1 MREGG
6 AGSEGTKRR
15 AFIRSLVASALLGAA
30 AAGVNAQ
37 GTIAYPVRPIRVLV
51 GFAPGGGSDILG
63 RMLGQKLNESWGYPV
78 IIDNRAGAGGT
89 IVVDIATRSAPDG
102 YTLLLMSGSQ
112 ITNASLFTKTKS
124 DVLKSLAPISQLTSQ
139 PYVLLAHPA
148 LPVNSVKELIAL
160 AKSKPGGLTC
170 GSSGSGSFA
179 HLGIELFN
187 NMAGVRLMHIPYK
200 GTGQALIDLIAGQID
215 MTLASAISATPHMR
229 TGRLRALAVTT
240 LKRSAVV
247 PDVPSIA
254 ESGVPGYE
262 VAGWYGLVAPYGT
275 PGAVIAKLSAEI
287 GRILATPEAKAIL
300 ANDGAEAAPSTP
312 QEFGKTIENEIRK
325 WTKVVNDAGI
335 RLE

>member
-1 MREGG
+1 MTGVQ
-6 AGSEGTKRR
+6 TC
-15 AFIRSLVASALLGAA
+15 AL
-30 AAGVNAQ
+30 
-37 GTIAYPVRPIRVLV
+37 PICVLV

-63 RMLGQKLNESWGYPV
+63 RVIGRKLNESWGYPV
-78 IIDNRAGAGGT
+78 IIDNRPGAGGT
-89 IVVDIATRSAPDG
+89 IVMDIATRSAPDG

-325 WTKVVNDAGI
+325 WTKVVNAAGI

>member
-1 MREGG
+1 VRVALCLACALS
-6 AGSEGTKRR
+6 AG
-15 AFIRSLVASALLGAA
+15 VLLGAFDSYSAEGA
-30 AAGVNAQ
+30 A
-37 GTIAYPVRPIRVLV
+37 TAYPVKPIRVLV

-63 RMLGQKLNESWGYPV
+63 RMIAQKLNESWGYPV
-78 IIDNRAGAGGT
+78 IIDNRPGAGGT
-89 IVVDIATRSAPDG
+89 IVMEIATRSVPDG

-139 PYVLLAHPA
+139 PYVLLANPA
-148 LPVNSVKELIAL
+148 LPVNSVREFIAL

-200 GTGQALIDLIAGQID
+200 GTGQATIDLIAGQID
-215 MTLASAISATPHMR
+215 LTLASAISATPHMK
-229 TGRLRALAVTT
+229 TGRLRAIAVTT

-262 VAGWYGLVAPYGT
+262 VAGWYGLAAPAGT
-275 PGAVIAKLSAEI
+275 AAAVITKLNAEI
-287 GRILATPEAKAIL
+287 TRILAAPEAKTVL
-300 ANDGAEAAPSTP
+300 AGDGAEAVSSTP
-312 QEFGKTIENEIRK
+312 REFTRKIDDEIQK
-325 WTKVVNDAGI
+325 WTKVVNVAGI

>member
-1 MREGG
+1 M
-6 AGSEGTKRR
+6 A
-15 AFIRSLVASALLGAA
+15 VA
-30 AAGVNAQ
+30 AAGASAQ
-37 GTIAYPVRPIRVLV
+37 GTTTAYPVKPIRVLV

-63 RMLGQKLNESWGYPV
+63 RMIAQKLNESWRYPV
-78 IIDNRAGAGGT
+78 ITDNRPGAGGT
-89 IVVDIATRSAPDG
+89 IAVDIATRSSPDG
-102 YTLLLMSGSQ
+102 YTLLLISGSQ
-112 ITNASLFTKTKS
+112 ITNASLFTKIKA

-139 PYVLLAHPA
+139 PYILLANSA
-148 LPVNSVKELIAL
+148 LPANSIRELIAL

-170 GSSGSGSFA
+170 GSSGTGSFA

-187 NMAGVRLMHIPYK
+187 NMAGVRVLHIPYK

-215 MTLASAISATPHMR
+215 MTLSSAISATPHMK

-262 VAGWYGLVAPYGT
+262 VAGWYGLAAPIGT
-275 PGAVIAKLSAEI
+275 PAAVIAKLNAEI
-287 GRILATPEAKAIL
+287 ARILATPEAKTIL
-300 ANDGAEAAPSTP
+300 ANDGAEAVTSTP
-312 QEFGKTIENEIRK
+312 QEFGKKIDNEIRK